1 MASTDSQASASDS
14 SQLQQQV
21 TQTTASALQQ
31 PLQAAEA
38 PYLQSMYFT
47 PTGALNPTFPTFQS
61 YPLPGFGTGD
71 ATWSSAGALDST
83 TTANFLQNFSQLSG
97 TGQQQSFMTDSVLA
111 DGMNPS
117 GYMNSSYLFPSGS
130 ADVLGQNASDAL
142 ASLMPNYN
150 AQYGLGL
157 GIGTDVSV
165 SKGTQ
170 GDVGKSE
177 QLAVSTASING
188 MNEPVEKSL
197 GGLSLSDNPP
207 VTSDI
212 KPSTIS
218 TTQSSGPKSWAAI
231 AKQPAK
237 QPQKPKPKPS
247 SSTVAS
253 GSAGIGNSQGGFGAG
268 SSSTVGQHH
277 SDMGQLQQSQSQMW
291 GMRGAP
297 SAKGQGQGL
306 GRGWSSQRRVVTS
319 NGPSS
324 TGVNPGVVSGSGTPG
339 SMSGL
344 SSISAPPT
352 QPAVNVPVLEQL
364 RSANQY
370 NPKEFTMNVRNARFF
385 VIKSYSE
392 DDIHRSIKYS
402 IWTSTESGNRRLDS
416 AWKDQQYRGM
426 PMYLLFSV
434 NGSGHFCGVAE
445 MTSGVDYGTDTG
457 VFTQDKWKGKFD
469 VKWIYV
475 KDVPNSQLRH
485 IRLENNENKPITNS
499 RDTQEVPQE
508 KGKQVVKIIH
518 SYKATTSIFDDFGH
532 YEKRQEEDDARK
544 RIRKR
549 DGPSS

>member
-1 MASTDSQASASDS
+1 
-14 SQLQQQV
+14 
-21 TQTTASALQQ
+21 
-31 PLQAAEA
+31 
-38 PYLQSMYFT
+38 MYFS
-47 PTGALNPTFPTFQS
+47 PTGTLNPTFPTFQS
-61 YPLPGFGTGD
+61 YPLPGFGTAD
-71 ATWSSAGALDST
+71 ATWSSTGGLDSA
-83 TTANFLQNFSQLSG
+83 TAASFLQNFGQLSG

-117 GYMNSSYLFPSGS
+117 GYMNSSYLFPGGS
-130 ADVLGQNASDAL
+130 ADVLGQNAAASDAL
-142 ASLMPNYN
+142 ASLIPNYG

-157 GIGTDVSV
+157 GIGIGTDVSV
-165 SKGTQ
+165 PKSTQ
-170 GDVGKSE
+170 GDVGNIE
-177 QLAVSTASING
+177 QLAVSTATVNG

-197 GGLSLSDNPP
+197 GGLSLSDNTP
-207 VTSDI
+207 VTSDT
-212 KPSTIS
+212 KQATVS

-237 QPQKPKPKPS
+237 QPQKLKPKPP

-253 GSAGIGNSQGGFGAG
+253 GSVGIGNSQSGFGVG
-268 SSSTVGQHH
+268 LSSTAGQQHGE
-277 SDMGQLQQSQSQMW
+277 MGQLQQSQSQMW

-297 SAKGQGQGL
+297 SSR
-306 GRGWSSQRRVVTS
+306 GRGWSSQRRVVTV

-324 TGVNPGVVSGSGTPG
+324 TGISPGVVSGSGTPG

-344 SSISAPPT
+344 SSISAPAA
-352 QPAVNVPVLEQL
+352 QPAVNVPVLDRL

-402 IWTSTESGNRRLDS
+402 IWTSTESGNRRLDV
-416 AWKDQQYRGM
+416 AWKDQQQKDI

-485 IRLENNENKPITNS
+485 IRLENNENKPVTNS

-544 RIRKR
+544 VLDLLRNVCCFHYVMFHMLWCLAC
-549 DGPSS
+549 SQT